1 MQSFPDG
8 GIKKQVSIGFGFA
21 PMWSGDGKELIYVTA
36 NEMMAVPVKATGST
50 LEIGSPKP
58 LFPTPLRG
66 GAGIALRSRYGVAKD
81 GRLLMEDGASNL
93 SVTVILNWFEQLK
106 DRTETAR

>member
-1 MQSFPDG
+1 
-8 GIKKQVSIGFGFA
+8 
-21 PMWSGDGKELIYVTA
+21 MWSGDGKELIYVTA
-36 NEMMAVPVKATGST
+36 NEMMTVPVKATGST

-58 LFPTPLRG
+58 LFQTPLRG

-93 SVTVILNWFEQLK
+93 SGNGHPQLV
-106 DRTETAR
+106 RATEGPHRNRALTMGRFGRSLPL